1 MGRKRAQGIRPNRY
15 RKTKHMIKRYLF
27 ITFGIMIINFTYVMI
42 TVPHGIINGGVTSFS
57 MILSRLPLT
66 EALPVNAWVTVV
78 TVLLAL
84 LCFLF
89 LGRDVFT
96 ASLFSCAGGIFFFN
110 LFSFVIGDK
119 VIDAVYKISAVGYNP
134 VISAGMAVELFA
146 AAVVVGAGYY
156 FCLSNNA
163 TAVGMDTIALIIHRK
178 NERVPVAY
186 AMYGINIIVLLLGL
200 YTYGVRCTVMGIIFA
215 GVQAMTLNVMLK
227 IREKKERLTDG
238 METTAGNQ

>member
-1 MGRKRAQGIRPNRY
+1 
-15 RKTKHMIKRYLF
+15 MIKRYLF

-57 MILSRLPLT
+57 MILSRLPLA

>member
-1 MGRKRAQGIRPNRY
+1 
-15 RKTKHMIKRYLF
+15 
-27 ITFGIMIINFTYVMI
+27 MIINFTYVMI